1 MHTHRKKIPIGVDR
15 FKHLREEDF
24 YYIDKTGM
32 IQKLIYSWGSVNLF
46 TRPRRFGKSLN
57 LDMLKTFFEIRTEH
71 SYFEGLEIM
80 QERELCSQ
88 YMGKFPVISI
98 TLKDVEG
105 EDFESACDAL
115 ASVLSD
121 EADRLNFL
129 LDSDKLTKFHKKK
142 LEMLLEGNF
151 EKKEDLKNSLNTLSK
166 LLYKHYGKKVIL
178 LIDEYDVPL
187 DKAYQHGYYDQMT
200 GVIRSLL
207 GKVLKSNETLYAAV
221 ITGCLRIAK
230 ESIFTGLNNF
240 SVDAITDTRFAQY
253 FGFTDDEVRELLA
266 YYELDEFYASV
277 KEWYDGYHF
286 GRQEIY
292 CPWDVLNYCQ
302 KLLSDKTR
310 KPEAYWANSSSNY
323 IVQEIL
329 SHASETTKSQIE
341 ALISGE
347 TIVQRIIPELTYP
360 ELENDD
366 ITLRETYLWS
376 VLYATGYLTNTIEQP
391 MLSDSSL
398 YQLRIPNREILQ
410 IYRDK
415 IQSWYNIT
423 VRKDTQ
429 KWQDFCNAVK
439 TGNAAEVQA
448 LFNSY
453 MSRSISIRDTFVKK
467 EMKENFYHGM
477 LLGIL
482 QCDSSWVVKSNQ
494 ESGLGY
500 CDLLLLVPGEKIGCA
515 IELKY
520 AEQGAYDAAC
530 AEALAQINA
539 QHYTDYLRQEGM
551 ETVYIY
557 GIACYKKSCKVVC
570 SPITFTPT
578 CR

>member
-1 MHTHRKKIPIGVDR
+1 MEKHKKKIPIGIDR

-24 YYIDKTGM
+24 YYVDKTCF
-32 IQKLIYSWGSVNLF
+32 IREFLHSWGEVNLF

-57 LDMLKTFFEIRTEH
+57 LDMFQTFFEIGADA
-71 SYFEGLEIM
+71 SYFDGLEIVKDQM
-80 QERELCSQ
+80 LCEK
-88 YMGKFPVISI
+88 YMGKFPVVSL
-98 TLKDVEG
+98 TLKDAEG
-105 EDFESACDAL
+105 LDYR
-115 ASVLSD
+115 
-121 EADRLNFL
+121 EAIENMGYLISREARRMQHL
-129 LDSDKLTKFHKKK
+129 LDSDKLTDIEKSMLKQ
-142 LEMLLEGNF
+142 LCSPEMDA
-151 EKKEDLKNSLNTLSK
+151 KTQRNSLAILSE
-166 LLYKHYGKKVIL
+166 LLYKQYNQKVIL

-187 DKAYQHGYYDQMT
+187 DKAYQHGYYKQM
-200 GVIRSLL
+200 VLHIRSLFSSA
-207 GKVLKSNETLYAAV
+207 LKTNKFLYASI

-240 SVDAITDTRFAQY
+240 GVDAITDTRFAQY

>member
-1 MHTHRKKIPIGVDR
+1 MEKHKKKIPIGIDR

-24 YYIDKTGM
+24 YYVDKTGF
-32 IQKLIYSWGSVNLF
+32 IREFLHSWGEVNLF
-46 TRPRRFGKSLN
+46 TRPRRFGKSLT
-57 LDMLKTFFEIRTEH
+57 LDMFQTFFEIGADA
-71 SYFEGLEIM
+71 SYFDGLEIVKDQM
-80 QERELCSQ
+80 LCEK
-88 YMGKFPVISI
+88 YMGKFPVVSL
-98 TLKDVEG
+98 TLKDAEG
-105 EDFESACDAL
+105 LDYR
-115 ASVLSD
+115 
-121 EADRLNFL
+121 EAIENMGYLISREARRMQHL
-129 LDSDKLTKFHKKK
+129 LDSDKLTDIEKSMLKQ
-142 LEMLLEGNF
+142 LCSPEMDA
-151 EKKEDLKNSLNTLSK
+151 KTQRNSLAILSE
-166 LLYKHYGKKVIL
+166 LLYKQYNQKVIL

-187 DKAYQHGYYDQMT
+187 DKAYQHGYYKQM
-200 GVIRSLL
+200 VLHIRSLFSSA
-207 GKVLKSNETLYAAV
+207 LKTNKFLYASI

-240 SVDAITDTRFAQY
+240 GVDAITDTRFAQY